1 MNRFFLLLF
10 ARALA
15 GCGGNIQETGETAS
29 PASVYYNG
37 DFFTMEGD
45 EPQYVEAIVVRD
57 GRIAFAGATGEA
69 NGVLEEL
76 AAIPVFFPVMTPSSP
91 ELADYYLDK
100 AQEMALRFG
109 YTTA

>member
-1 MNRFFLLLF
+1 
-10 ARALA
+10 
-15 GCGGNIQETGETAS
+15 
-29 PASVYYNG
+29 
-37 DFFTMEGD
+37 MEGD

-91 ELADYYLDK
+91 ELSTGNLILSDQKDVRNQISDARPSNREYPIVKTSFL
-100 AQEMALRFG
+100 ALS
-109 YTTA
+109 